1 MHIPDG
7 FLSARVA
14 VGYAALSAL
23 GIGLACYRLRAERN
37 RGASAL
43 LGVSAAFVF
52 AAQMVNFPVAAGT
65 SGHLV
70 GSALAAALLGLP
82 GALVVMTAVI
92 LMQCLVFADGGVFA
106 LGANVFNMGVVG
118 CVVGFCC
125 YRLLCGAAPSPTR
138 RVASVAFA
146 GWCATVVGAVS
157 CAAQLSLSGA
167 ARLSVVLPAMLGVH
181 ALIGVGEAVIGSL
194 VLASVLRFRP
204 ELLENGGQNPLGAEA
219 PVSAVYAGLGL
230 SVAVATL
237 LAPLAYAAPDG
248 FSRVTQALG
257 LRSGRPSP
265 WLAPLSDYGI
275 PSVVSGVLATVLAGC
290 LGTLLL
296 FGLCWLL
303 ALALVPRAAR
313 SARSSGST
321 GSSGSS
327 GSSGSTEPSP
337 IVIESSG

>member
-14 VGYAALSAL
+14 LGYAGLSSL
-23 GIGLACYRLRAERN
+23 GLGAACYRLRAQRD

-65 SGHLV
+65 SGHLM
-70 GSALAAALLGLP
+70 GSALAGALLGLP
-82 GALVVMTAVI
+82 GALLVMTAVI
-92 LMQCLVFADGGVFA
+92 IMQCFVFADGGVFA
-106 LGANVFNMGVVG
+106 LGANVFNMGLVG

-146 GWCATVVGAVS
+146 GWCATLAGALS
-157 CAAQLSLSGA
+157 CAGQLSLSGT

-181 ALIGVGEAVIGSL
+181 ALIGVGEAVISSL
-194 VLASVLRFRP
+194 IVASVLRFRP
-204 ELLENGGQNPLGAEA
+204 ELLETSAQTPLTAR
-219 PVSAVYAGLGL
+219 PRRSAIYAGLGL
-230 SVAVATL
+230 SLAIAAL
-237 LAPLAYAAPDG
+237 LAPIADAAPDG

-257 LRSGRPSP
+257 LHSTTSAPS
-265 WLAPLSDYGI
+265 LAPFSHGI
-275 PSVVSGVLATVLAGC
+275 PGVASGVLATLLAGC
-290 LGTLLL
+290 VGTLLL

-303 ALALVPRAAR
+303 ALALVPRP
-313 SARSSGST
+313 RSS
-321 GSSGSS
+321 
-327 GSSGSTEPSP
+327 EPSRGVAVEP
-337 IVIESSG
+337 SG

>member
-14 VGYAALSAL
+14 LGYAALSCL
-23 GIGLACYRLRAERN
+23 GLGAACLQLRSQRD
-37 RGASAL
+37 RGTSAL

-70 GSALAAALLGLP
+70 GSALAGALLGLP
-82 GALVVMTAVI
+82 GALVVMSAVI
-92 LMQCLVFADGGVFA
+92 IMQCFVFADGGVFA
-106 LGANVFNMGVVG
+106 LGANVFNMGLVG

-146 GWCATVVGAVS
+146 GWCATIAGALS
-157 CAAQLSLSGA
+157 CAGQLSLSGA

-181 ALIGVGEAVIGSL
+181 ALIGVGEAVISSL
-194 VLASVLRFRP
+194 VVASVLRFRP
-204 ELLENGGQNPLGAEA
+204 ELLENAGQVELGAR
-219 PVSAVYAGLGL
+219 PRKSAVLAGLGL
-230 SVAVATL
+230 SIAIAAL
-237 LAPLAYAAPDG
+237 LAPFADAAPDG
-248 FSRVTQALG
+248 LSRVAQALG
-257 LRSGRPSP
+257 LHSSSSP
-265 WLAPLSDYGI
+265 WLAPLSQYAVPGL
-275 PSVVSGVLATVLAGC
+275 VSGVLATVLAGC
-290 LGTLLL
+290 LGTLSL

-313 SARSSGST
+313 AAEARA
-321 GSSGSS
+321 
-327 GSSGSTEPSP
+327 
-337 IVIESSG
+337 VVAESSG

>member
-14 VGYAALSAL
+14 LGYAALSAL
-23 GIGLACYRLRAERN
+23 GIGLACYRLRARRD

-82 GALVVMTAVI
+82 GALVVMSAVVI
-92 LMQCLVFADGGVFA
+92 MQCFVFADGGVFA
-106 LGANVFNMGVVG
+106 LGANVFNMAVVG

-146 GWCATVVGAVS
+146 GWCATVVGATS
-157 CAAQLSLSGA
+157 CAGQLALSGT
-167 ARLSVVLPAMLGVH
+167 ARLPIVLPAMLAVH
-181 ALIGVGEAVIGSL
+181 ALIGVGEAVISSL
-194 VLASVLRFRP
+194 VVASVLRFRP
-204 ELLENGGQNPLGAEA
+204 DLLDDAGQSRLGVRT
-219 PVSAVYAGLGL
+219 PVSAIYAGLGL
-230 SVAVATL
+230 SLAVAAL

-248 FSRVTQALG
+248 FSRVMQALG
-257 LRSGRPSP
+257 LRAGKPSP
-265 WLAPLSDYGI
+265 LLAPLSDYGV
-275 PSVVSGVLATVLAGC
+275 PGVASGVLATVLAGC

-303 ALALVPRAAR
+303 ALALVPRPPR
-313 SARSSGST
+313 
-321 GSSGSS
+321 
-327 GSSGSTEPSP
+327 STEASEPSR
-337 IVIESSG
+337 VAVESSG

>member
-14 VGYAALSAL
+14 LSYAALSSL
-23 GIGLACYRLRAERN
+23 GVGAACYRLRAQRD

-92 LMQCLVFADGGVFA
+92 IVQCLVFADGGVFA
-106 LGANVFNMGVVG
+106 LGANLFNMGLVG

-125 YRLLCGAAPSPTR
+125 YRLACGAAPSPTR

-146 GWCATVVGAVS
+146 GWCATIAGALS
-157 CAAQLSLSGA
+157 CAGQLALSGA
-167 ARLSVVLPAMLGVH
+167 APLKVLLPAMLGVH
-181 ALIGVGEAVIGSL
+181 ALIGVGEAVIGAL
-194 VLASVLRFRP
+194 VVASVLRFRP
-204 ELLENGGQNPLGAEA
+204 ELLEKYEPAERFARPQAGAL
-219 PVSAVYAGLGL
+219 SAGLGL
-230 SVAVATL
+230 SVAVAAL

-248 FSRVTQALG
+248 FSRVTQTLG
-257 LRSGRPSP
+257 LRASASP
-265 WLAPLSDYGI
+265 PLLAPLSEYGVPGFI
-275 PSVVSGVLATVLAGC
+275 SGAFATVLAGC

-303 ALALVPRAAR
+303 ARALVPRP
-313 SARSSGST
+313 SGSLGT
-321 GSSGSS
+321 SEASEASEAS
-327 GSSGSTEPSP
+327 EQAR
-337 IVIESSG
+337 VAVESSG